1 MKNIKSFEDF
11 INENNESNLDEMSVS
26 SRTKGVI
33 KGIFSQWMSSK
44 KYLDT
49 DESSAIKAAL
59 NTLDLDDDKD
69 LCALLNK
76 LK

>member
-11 INENNESNLDEMSVS
+11 VNENNEGNLDEMSIS
-26 SRTKGVI
+26 SRTKSVI
-33 KGIFSQWMSSK
+33 KNIFSQWMANK

-59 NTLDLDDDKD
+59 NTLDLDDDKE
-69 LCALLNK
+69 LSALLNK

>member
-11 INENNESNLDEMSVS
+11 INESSVTNLDEMSIS

-33 KGIFSQWMSSK
+33 KSIFSQWMSSK

>member
-1 MKNIKSFEDF
+1 MKNIKSFEEF
-11 INENNESNLDEMSVS
+11 VNESSEASLDEMSIS
-26 SRTKGVI
+26 SRTKGII

-59 NTLDLDDDKD
+59 NTLDLDDDKE
-69 LCALLNK
+69 LSALLNK

>member
-1 MKNIKSFEDF
+1 
-11 INENNESNLDEMSVS
+11 
-26 SRTKGVI
+26 
-33 KGIFSQWMSSK
+33 MSSK